1 MENFFSRYRNAWV
14 LVAVL
19 FVQVIALATQVR
31 VADARGESG
40 GNRPLLRV
48 WMVGMFAPFQRLTAA
63 AGASVRQAWNRYVD
77 LRQVQAENQELKE
90 ERDRMRLELNRLQ
103 QEAEQGRRLQG
114 LLQFREQ
121 FISRTL
127 AAQVI
132 GSSGTDFSRVVY
144 VDRGTRD
151 GVRAGMAVITP
162 DGVVGKISRADGSIA
177 QVMLI
182 SDPQSGAGV
191 LLERLRVN
199 GVLKGTASGYPEMHY
214 VMADEKVEVGDRV
227 LTTGGDHVFPKGL
240 LVGTVM
246 TYSPDKDRFPFYN
259 IRIKPAVNLSRLEEV
274 LIITGLA
281 ERETRAGSTDP
292 PNSGRAADLLS
303 QKLPG
308 VRPKAPDG
316 KAKVTGTA
324 PGDDTAES
332 VPEGVD
338 VAPLPGAEPKT
349 EPKAK
354 SGASRPT
361 GEARPR

>member
-1 MENFFSRYRNAWV
+1 MENFFSRYRNEWI
-14 LVAVL
+14 LVGVL

-31 VADARGESG
+31 VAEGRAEGAASG
-40 GNRPLLRV
+40 STPLIRV
-48 WMVGMFAPFQRLTAA
+48 WVVGMFAPFQRMAA
-63 AGASVRQAWNRYVD
+63 SAGSGIRHAWSHYFY
-77 LRQVQAENQELKE
+77 LRNVQEENQALKQE
-90 ERDRMRLELNRLQ
+90 QDRLRLEMIRLQ
-103 QEAEQGRRLQG
+103 QDAEQGRRLQS

-132 GSSGTDFSRVVY
+132 GSSGTDFSKVIY
-144 VDRGTRD
+144 VDRGSRD

-162 DGVVGKISRADGSIA
+162 DGVVGKISRADNSVS

-191 LLERLRVN
+191 LLDRLRVN

-214 VMADEKVEVGDRV
+214 VMSDEKIEVGDRIV
-227 LTTGGDHVFPKGL
+227 TTGGDRVFPKGL
-240 LVGTVM
+240 LIGTVQAFA
-246 TYSPDKDRFPFYN
+246 PDKDRFPFYS

-281 ERETRAGSTDP
+281 ERETNSAGTADP
-292 PNSGRAADLLS
+292 TSRRAADLLS

-308 VRPKAPDG
+308 VKPKETIDKKG
-316 KAKVTGTA
+316 DTA
-324 PGDDTAES
+324 TAAGDDTSES

-338 VAPLPGAEPKT
+338 TAPPPPDPLPKT
-349 EPKAK
+349 K
-354 SGASRPT
+354 SAPQQKN